1 MPLFLLPVS
10 LLSLSVAYS
19 LSITL
24 HSDINSNFQKVAKTV
39 KITPIYA
46 LEGFINTLDL
56 NPFALS
62 LVFYFYGDL
71 NILLQLH
78 NTPPPPNLVALKT
91 RFIIQMGSLDQEFG
105 QGTVDML
112 ASAHGVW
119 RTQRL
124 DAGNV
129 CRLFHSRVCP
139 LMSIKDAWR
148 VSSCLCGPPHMVSL
162 SFSKELSSF
171 LQDLLMLSYF
181 MYSIF
186 FFPFY
191 FSVCL
196 LWINCV
202 LITPFRK
209 VSSSY
214 LKVTCYIYFLMEVIL
229 NFFSYS

>member
-1 MPLFLLPVS
+1 M
-10 LLSLSVAYS
+10 
-19 LSITL
+19 
-24 HSDINSNFQKVAKTV
+24 
-39 KITPIYA
+39 YA

-62 LVFYFYGDL
+62 LVLSSYVCLY
-71 NILLQLH
+71 ILLQLH
-78 NTPPPPNLVALKT
+78 NPSEPPEKSNRFQPPPP
-91 RFIIQMGSLDQEFG
+91 RFSGIKNMMYYTNAFSGSG
-105 QGTVDML
+105 IWIGHSGHV
-112 ASAHGVW
+112 SAHGVW

-124 DAGNV
+124 DAGNM
-129 CRLFHSRVCP
+129 CRLFHSRVYQ
-139 LMSIKDAWR
+139 LMLIKDAWR

-181 MYSIF
+181 IYSIF
-186 FFPFY
+186 FVPFY

-214 LKVTCYIYFLMEVIL
+214 LKVTCCIYFLMEVIL
-229 NFFSYS
+229 NFFSYT